1 MDPTA
6 TEALVV
12 RGVDYRDADRIV
24 TLMTRDLGKVGVV
37 AYGAKHSRVRFPPGV
52 LQPFQVLRVVLKSR
66 RGRDLLELAEA
77 EVAEAFRSVP
87 GDTGRYACAVF
98 ALELARE
105 ATPDA
110 EPDPRP
116 LEDLVRFFR
125 RLERDGA
132 SPSVATSIVLSLL
145 IGAGFAPSLDR
156 CAVCGR
162 EAPRRKAGHF
172 ETTRGIVCSTCGG
185 SGPLLRG
192 TVREGLI
199 QAAAWEPL
207 TACSEGE
214 LAPAVHLL
222 CGFAH
227 EHLGK
232 ELRSWGLLNRFLH
245 DHRLRAPSISS
256 EPDPL

>member
-1 MDPTA
+1 MDPKA
-6 TEALVV
+6 TDAMVV

-52 LQPFQVLRVVLKSR
+52 LQPFQVLRVVLTSR

-77 EVAEAFRSVP
+77 EVSEAFRAIPV
-87 GDTGRYACAVF
+87 DTSRYACAAF

-105 ATPDA
+105 VTPDA

-116 LEDLVRFFR
+116 FEHLVRFLG
-125 RLERDGA
+125 RLDRDGA
-132 SPSVATSIVLSLL
+132 SPSAVASIVLALL
-145 IGAGFAPSLDR
+145 TGAGFAPSLDR
-156 CAVCGR
+156 CAACGR
-162 EAPRRKAGHF
+162 EAPRGKAAHF
-172 ETTRGIVCSTCGG
+172 ETSRGVVCSTCGG
-185 SGPLLRG
+185 SGPLLKG
-192 TVREGLI
+192 PVREGLL

-207 TACSEGE
+207 TACSEAE
-214 LAPAVHLL
+214 LAAAVHLL

-245 DHRLRAPSISS
+245 QHALEAPR
-256 EPDPL
+256 